1 MWEYSDEDKELDKYE
16 GIPAQWACWCCNI
29 REVWR
34 GRHIGTRFMISIL
47 NITNCQTSEMKV
59 QQAIEARGLDP
70 RSSHSYTLDLHNVT
84 ADDGKPDKISRKGL
98 EGKGADGREL
108 IPGNPP
114 LSWDRMNQGSY
125 CPRRRAIC
133 QISLILWTPRRKR
146 FGGKKVCGGRES
158 CKTISK
164 VTEIMRT
171 EFLVRSWF

>member
-1 MWEYSDEDKELDKYE
+1 MKGSQHSELADAVTYGKSGGG
-16 GIPAQWACWCCNI
+16 GILGLDSWFQFWISPIA
-29 REVWR
+29 
-34 GRHIGTRFMISIL
+34 RHL
-47 NITNCQTSEMKV
+47 KWNV

-70 RSSHSYTLDLHNVT
+70 GSSHSYTLDLHNVT

-133 QISLILWTPRRKR
+133 QISLILWTSRRKR